1 MAGLHGLQG
10 EQWMDVRLAP
20 GSDSSSFLT
29 GCVGQSLSERNT
41 GAVDEPFPLFFEVQ
55 SYTSSTVNIC
65 HVIKH
70 GWKILH

>member
-41 GAVDEPFPLFFEVQ
+41 GTVGRSEPFPCCFSRYKV
-55 SYTSSTVNIC
+55 TH
-65 HVIKH
+65 HVLYIFAMSANMA
-70 GWKILH
+70 